1 MIKTKIL
8 SRLIIFLVIITLLGY
23 AGWYLTR
30 KPPLQVELATIM
42 HGTVEATVVNTR
54 AGTIKACRRAKLAP
68 AVGGQIVKLPVDEG
82 DRVKEGEILLELWN
96 ADLVA
101 QHELA
106 KQQLATAKGRQHET
120 CIMAENAQRE
130 SVRTQ
135 QLVAQGFV
143 SSQRAEDADAIARSR
158 QASCAAAAA
167 EVKRAQAQIE
177 VTQANLDR
185 TVLHAPFTGIIAQV
199 TGELGEYT
207 MPSPPGI
214 PTPPVIDLID
224 DACLYVTAPMDEVD
238 APKIKVGQEARITLD
253 ALPGQSFAGS
263 VRRIAP
269 YVTEIEKQA
278 RTVDVEVNFIESSD
292 YALLVGYSAD
302 VEVIIDRH
310 EQVLRIPTQAIRQ
323 RGKVLILGQQDRLEE
338 RTLETGLANWAFT
351 EVISGLMESD
361 QVVMSF
367 DDEGIVAGALV
378 KPKTSQP

>member
-1 MIKTKIL
+1 MIKTKIV
-8 SRLIIFLVIITLLGY
+8 SRLIIFLVIIILLGY

-42 HGTVEATVVNTR
+42 RGTVEATVVNTR

-101 QHELA
+101 QHQLA

-120 CIMAENAQRE
+120 CIMAENARRE
-130 SVRTQ
+130 SIRTQ

-185 TVLHAPFTGIIAQV
+185 TVLHAPFAGIIAQV

-238 APKIKVGQEARITLD
+238 APKIKVGQEARISLD

-351 EVISGLMESD
+351 EVISGLTEGD